1 MLIVHNHLGGIR
13 YTKAFFISLISNTVK
28 NCFGVSA
35 MNPSGPV
42 QLAVDRIPV
51 INKKLGKNKGIK
63 IKVVDGGV
71 YMSFHISV
79 MFGVNASAVVD
90 SIKNKLS
97 YAIEEQ
103 TNLRAERIDIFIDGL
118 TKI

>member
-13 YTKAFFISLISNTVK
+13 YTKAFFVSLISNTVK

-35 MNPSGPV
+35 MNPNGPV
-42 QLAVDRIPV
+42 QLAIEKIPA
-51 INKKLGKNKGIK
+51 IDKKLGNNKGIK

-79 MFGVNASAVVD
+79 MYGVNASAVVD

-103 TNLRAERIDIFIDGL
+103 TNLRAEQIDIYIDGL
-118 TKI
+118 TKG